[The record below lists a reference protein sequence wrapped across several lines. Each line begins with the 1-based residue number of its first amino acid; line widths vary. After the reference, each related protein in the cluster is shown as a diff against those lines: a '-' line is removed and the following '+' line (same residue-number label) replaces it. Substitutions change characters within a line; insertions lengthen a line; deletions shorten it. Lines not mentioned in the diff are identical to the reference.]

1 MKKFLAGFCAAA
13 IAAGCMGMTVMADTE
28 ATDKLT
34 SYEATSDN
42 VKLIGRT
49 YRKGDTTILGY
60 SASGIEFKCTGTKAV
75 FNVNGSVGEAR
86 IGVFVNGKLV
96 KQGYIKNKKTNAV
109 EVDLPEG
116 ESTVKLIKLSEAA
129 QSVIAIDS
137 FEVDGKPQPTEAA
150 KHSQSPLRTLGS
162 VHTEQPERGQ
172 QGYRSPHKAASF
184 QKGPPSHGQ

>member
-60 SASGIEFKCTGTKAV
+60 SASGIEFKCTVTKAV

-150 KHSQSPLRTLGS
+150 KHSKIGRAH
-162 VHTEQPERGQ
+162 V
-172 QGYRSPHKAASF
+172 
-184 QKGPPSHGQ
+184 